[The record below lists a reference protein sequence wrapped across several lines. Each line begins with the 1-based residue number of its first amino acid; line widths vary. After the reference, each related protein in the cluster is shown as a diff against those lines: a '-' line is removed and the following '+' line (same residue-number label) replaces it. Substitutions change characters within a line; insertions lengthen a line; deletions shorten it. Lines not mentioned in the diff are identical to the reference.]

1 MNEFDDKPPAP
12 SEQNGGPQD
21 SSSGAPETPSV
32 PSEQPLAGD
41 PITYVA
47 VHPSA
52 AHPLQT
58 NVPEDLRISWSWP
71 HLLLFFGFV
80 IISQVIIAI
89 AVEGYYSAVRH
100 LSQRQ
105 IRHLFES
112 DPRLIVATN
121 VLWFALIL
129 LFLYVT
135 LAALPELPF
144 WKSLGWKKLKS
155 SPLTGKGQPWMYFI
169 SGSGLSLFVI
179 LASWRV
185 KNAEHV
191 PIQEMFKS
199 RTGVMLL
206 MSTAVLVAPLVEET
220 IFRGYL
226 YPVFARLASAVAQFF
241 GMDLPS
247 AVRTGVVASI
257 LTTGLLFGLMHAPQ
271 LGWTWGLVS
280 LLTLVGVIF
289 TFARAW
295 TGTVFASFL
304 LHLGYNSMLALLTIL
319 GTKGFTYFPP
329 HP

>member
-1 MNEFDDKPPAP
+1 MSEFDDKPPGP
-12 SEQNGGPQD
+12 PEQSSGPQD
-21 SSSGAPETPSV
+21 SSSGASETPST
-32 PSEQPLAGD
+32 PPEAPIAGD
-41 PITYVA
+41 PINYVA
-47 VHPSA
+47 AHPSA
-52 AHPLQT
+52 AHPLQL
-58 NVPEDLRISWSWP
+58 NLPEDLRISWSWP

-80 IISQVIIAI
+80 VISQVIIAI
-89 AVEGYYSAVRH
+89 AAEGYYSAVRH

-105 IRHLFES
+105 IQHLFES

-121 VLWFALIL
+121 VLGLALIL

-135 LAALPELPF
+135 LAALPDLPF

-155 SPLTGKGQPWMYFI
+155 DPLAGKGQPWMYFV
-169 SGSGLSLFVI
+169 SGSGLSVFVI
-179 LASWRV
+179 LASSRV

-206 MSTAVLVAPLVEET
+206 MSMAVLVAPLVEET

-226 YPVFARLASAVAQFF
+226 YPVFARIASGVAQFF
-241 GMDLPS
+241 GMDSPS
-247 AVRTGVVASI
+247 AIRAGVVASI

-304 LHLGYNSMLALLTIL
+304 LHLGYNSMLAFLTII
-319 GTKGFTYFPP
+319 GTKGFTYLPP
-329 HP
+329 RP